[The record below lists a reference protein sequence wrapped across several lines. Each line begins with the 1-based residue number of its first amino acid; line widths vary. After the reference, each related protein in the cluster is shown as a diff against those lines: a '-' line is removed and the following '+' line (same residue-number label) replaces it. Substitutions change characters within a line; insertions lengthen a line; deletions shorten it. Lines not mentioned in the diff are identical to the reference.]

1 MKKIL
6 FVIWTANKGTF
17 THVMMNVLDFKEKEY
32 EVGVVFESESCKLV
46 SDYEQNRNDKFE
58 KMKELKLIVSVCK
71 VCAKSMGSLE
81 SAERQNLPIHDDLFG
96 HTPLE
101 KWVSEGFELVSV

>member
-6 FVIWTANKGTF
+6 FVIWTSNKGIF
-17 THVMMNVLDFKEKEY
+17 THVMMNVLDFKEKGY
-32 EVGVVFESESCKLV
+32 EVGVVFESEGCKLV
-46 SDYEQNRNDKFE
+46 SDFEENKNNKFE
-58 KMKELKLIVSVCK
+58 KMKEFNLIVSVCK
-71 VCAKSMGSLE
+71 VCAKSMGALE

-101 KWVSEGFELVSV
+101 KWVSKGFELVSV